1 MQWILVFLC
10 IVQGCALSANP
21 VSIHV
26 QESRDYEVLDLFF
39 KIGILEEEYGYV
51 LEGVKPIST
60 RQFYPLD
67 IFPMKDLHYSETEF
81 KKTLLVREAVKVW
94 NKLCSQQDRFALKA
108 IPVIENE
115 VDACG
120 FEVQFI
126 YVPKLREVISENI
139 NLFRYVLGPA
149 VEVDELVNR
158 LAYSS
163 ERFTDV
169 LQDDLTLTGI
179 VLGFG
184 SHNSVVGGRLE
195 TIDRLSISK
204 DSAPFLSKSAL
215 LQGENSRWMYGT
227 YYLEYVGG
235 NDSFF
240 RQATSPAHPSF
251 GFSTMQEE
259 IVALESKIECLPAT
273 LQELPRFIFGAFKG
287 GASNR
292 SLFHALQKAQTRS
305 KSLLRSDRRLD
316 KVLEIIGG
324 KKPHITC
331 DRPPLQRSVW
341 SLVDNLAAQWP
352 CILKGAAHRFT
363 DAHDQQIFK
372 QALTEPLLSPTPPPM
387 IGASREMLQGL
398 QQARDNLAAAQSQ
411 CVALSKDPS
420 MQAVI
425 PDQLYVKILQQGVG
439 EAFEN
444 VNRLRLKYVIED
456 SSGNI
461 LFANHD
467 TLINLSD
474 TIPGFLR
481 GVQGMRI
488 GEKRTLFIHPAL
500 GYGALTT
507 LPPCALLV
515 VHVQLLDA
523 DLDAKITFQ
532 PAIPLAF
539 DWLQDQRLYHALQ
552 ESLTLLPSYTGAF
565 YRSLLSQAES
575 EYPSLKLYLDQ
586 SQVWN
591 LPTSKP
597 GIERS

>member
-1 MQWILVFLC
+1 MHLLIAMQWILVFLC
-10 IVQGCALSANP
+10 IVQGCALGAKP

-26 QESRDYEVLDLFF
+26 QERRDYELLDLFF
-39 KIGILEEEYGYV
+39 KMGIFEEEYGYV
-51 LEGVKPIST
+51 LEGEKPVSAK
-60 RQFYPLD
+60 QFYPLD
-67 IFPMKDLHYSETEF
+67 TFPMKDLQYSEDEF
-81 KKTLLVREAVKVW
+81 KKTLLVREAIKVW
-94 NKLCSQQDRFALKA
+94 NKLCSQQDRFVLKA
-108 IPVIENE
+108 IPIIATE

-126 YVPKLREVISENI
+126 HVPKLQEVIRENI

-158 LAYSS
+158 LAYSN

-184 SHNSVVGGRLE
+184 LHNSVIGGRLE
-195 TIDRLSISK
+195 TIDRMSISK
-204 DSAPFLSKSAL
+204 DSPPFLSKSAL
-215 LQGENSRWMYGT
+215 LRGENSQWMYGT
-227 YYLEYVGG
+227 YYLEYAGG

-240 RQATSPAHPSF
+240 RQATSPARPSF
-251 GFSTMQEE
+251 GFSTMQGE
-259 IVALESKIECLPAT
+259 IVALESKIERLPAA
-273 LQELPRFIFGAFKG
+273 LQEAPRFIFNAFKG

-305 KSLLRSDRRLD
+305 KSLLRSDRRLN

-331 DRPPLQRSVW
+331 DRFPVQRSVW

-352 CILKGAAHRFT
+352 YILKGAAHRFT
-363 DAHDQQIFK
+363 DAQDQQKFK
-372 QALTEPLLSPTPPPM
+372 QALTEPLIAHTPPPM
-387 IGASREMLQGL
+387 MGASREMLRGL

-425 PDQLYVKILQQGVG
+425 PDQLYVKIVQQGVG
-439 EAFEN
+439 EAIEG

-461 LFANHD
+461 LFAHPD
-467 TLINLSD
+467 IWINLSD
-474 TIPGFLR
+474 TIPGFLH

-488 GEKRTLFIHPAL
+488 GEKRTLFVHPAL

-523 DLDAKITFQ
+523 DPAAKITLP
-532 PAIPLAF
+532 PATELAL

-552 ESLTLLPSYTGAF
+552 ESLASLPGYTGAF
-565 YRSLLSQAES
+565 YRILMSQVES
-575 EYPSLKLYLDQ
+575 EYPSLRL
-586 SQVWN
+586 
-591 LPTSKP
+591 
-597 GIERS
+597 ERAHIP